1 MGVQAEPDPAAVVEL
16 LQQAINRHDLDAL
29 AACFA
34 PDYLSEFP
42 AHPDRAFQGHEQMYR
57 NWRQI
62 FGGVPDLAAT
72 LRACTVAGETAWAEW
87 DWRGTR
93 RDGAA
98 FAMRG
103 VTIQGVV
110 AGRIVWTRLYME
122 PVEAVGVGSDAAVRR
137 DVAGDT
143 PAPSGGGTQ

>member
-1 MGVQAEPDPAAVVEL
+1 MGKHGEPDPATVIER

-42 AHPDRAFQGHEQMYR
+42 AHPDRAFRGHEQMYK
-57 NWRQI
+57 NWQQI

-72 LRACTVAGETAWAEW
+72 LVGCTVAGETAWAEW

-93 RDGAA
+93 RDGAV
-98 FAMRG
+98 FALRG

-122 PVEAVGVGSDAAVRR
+122 PVEATGTGSDEAVRR

-143 PAPSGGGTQ
+143 PKVSEGGAQ

>member
-1 MGVQAEPDPAAVVEL
+1 MDMHGELDPAMVLEQL
-16 LQQAINRHDLDAL
+16 RQAINRHDLDAL

-42 AHPDRAFQGHEQMYR
+42 AHPDRAFRGHEQMAK
-57 NWRQI
+57 NWGRI

-72 LRACTVAGETAWAEW
+72 LVGCTVAGATAWAEW
-87 DWRGTR
+87 DWRGNR

-98 FAMRG
+98 FALRG
-103 VTIQGVV
+103 VTIQGIV

-122 PVEAVGVGSDAAVRR
+122 PVEAAGAGSDAAVRR
-137 DVAGDT
+137 TVAGD
-143 PAPSGGGTQ
+143 APGAAGGGTR